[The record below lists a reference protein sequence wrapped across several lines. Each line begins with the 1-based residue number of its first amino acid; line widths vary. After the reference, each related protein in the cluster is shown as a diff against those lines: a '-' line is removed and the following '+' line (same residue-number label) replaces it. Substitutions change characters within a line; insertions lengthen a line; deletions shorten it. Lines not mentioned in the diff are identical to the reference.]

1 MALSQRLD
9 LKQSQS
15 LVMTPQLQQ
24 AIKLLQLSNT
34 EVSEFVEEEL
44 EKNPMLERDE
54 GESSSL
60 QEANADNMTA
70 YDEVQATE
78 EATTKASTD
87 GFDEEVTDDILA
99 RTSAETLPEQNDDP
113 NDIDYEN
120 NWGSASSENTAN
132 ADNFGQIHSDRPISG
147 NGGNSNFDSDTFN
160 IDETASD
167 SKTLRQHLYEQ
178 LGIDFPDP
186 KERMIGA
193 YLIEMIDDT
202 GYFLSN
208 SSDLVDTLGCSQSE
222 IDEVLEQLQ
231 HFEPSGVF
239 ARNLAECLAFQ
250 LRDKNRLDP
259 AMATLLDNLELI
271 AQHKINE
278 LKKICNVD
286 DEDMIEM
293 ITEIR
298 ALNPKPGLIYEQAIE
313 QNIAPDV
320 LMKET
325 TGGSWIVELNP
336 DNLPKVLINNTY
348 YAKVSREH
356 LQKSD
361 KEFINDCVQSAN
373 WLVKSLHQRAT
384 TIIKVASEI
393 VSQQDAFFRFGVQH
407 LKPLVLRDVAE
418 VIGMHE
424 STISRVTN
432 NKYIATPRGM
442 LELKYF
448 FTSSIASAGGGDAFS
463 AEAVKFKIKSLIS
476 EEPASKILSDD
487 RIVELLKSHGIDIAR
502 RTVAKYRDAL
512 KIPSS
517 VQRRRQKSL

>member
-9 LKQSQS
+9 LRQSQS

-24 AIKLLQLSNT
+24 AIKLLQLSNR
-34 EVSEFVEEEL
+34 ELSDFVEDEL

-54 GESSSL
+54 GESSTL
-60 QEANADNMTA
+60 QEANSDNMTA
-70 YDEVQATE
+70 YDDAQANEANAQISTDEFGE
-78 EATTKASTD
+78 EATEDTM
-87 GFDEEVTDDILA
+87 V
-99 RTSAETLPEQNDDP
+99 RTTAETLPEQNDDP
-113 NDIDYEN
+113 NDVDYEN

-132 ADNFGQIHSDRPISG
+132 ADNFGQTHNEWTNSG
-147 NGGNSNFDSDTFN
+147 SGGNTSFDSHTFN

-178 LGIDFPDP
+178 LGIDCPDP
-186 KERMIGA
+186 KERIIGA

-202 GYFLSN
+202 GYFLN
-208 SSDLVDTLGCSQSE
+208 DSSDLMETLGCSQLE
-222 IDEVLEQLQ
+222 IDNVFEKLQ
-231 HFEPSGVF
+231 YFEPAGVF
-239 ARNLAECLAFQ
+239 ARNLSECLAFQ

-286 DEDMIEM
+286 DEDMTEM
-293 ITEIR
+293 IAEIR

-313 QNIAPDV
+313 ENIAPDV

-325 TGGSWIVELNP
+325 PDGAWVVELNP

-348 YAKVSREH
+348 HAKVSRKH

-463 AEAVKFKIKSLIS
+463 AEAEKFKIKSLIN
-476 EEPASKILSDD
+476 EEPATKILSDD

>member
-9 LKQSQS
+9 LRQSQS

-24 AIKLLQLSNT
+24 AIKLLQLSNR
-34 EVSEFVEEEL
+34 ELSDFVEDEL
-44 EKNPMLERDE
+44 EKNPMLERDD
-54 GESSSL
+54 GEESTL

-70 YDEVQATE
+70 YDDAQAN
-78 EATTKASTD
+78 EANARISTD
-87 GFDEEVTDDILA
+87 EFGEEPIDDTMV
-99 RTSAETLPEQNDDP
+99 RTTAETLPEQNDDP
-113 NDIDYEN
+113 NDVDYEN
-120 NWGSASSENTAN
+120 NWGSASSDNTAN
-132 ADNFGQIHSDRPISG
+132 ADNFGQANNEGAISG
-147 NGGNSNFDSDTFN
+147 SGGNTSFDSHTFN

-202 GYFLSN
+202 GYFLN
-208 SSDLVDTLGCSQSE
+208 DSSDLMETLGCSQSE
-222 IDEVLEQLQ
+222 IDNVFEKLQ
-231 HFEPSGVF
+231 YFEPSGVF
-239 ARNLAECLAFQ
+239 ARNLSECLAFQ

-286 DEDMIEM
+286 DEDITEM
-293 ITEIR
+293 IAEIR
-298 ALNPKPGLIYEQAIE
+298 ALNPKPGLIYDQAVE
-313 QNIAPDV
+313 ENIAPDV

-325 TGGSWIVELNP
+325 PDGAWIVELNP
-336 DNLPKVLINNTY
+336 DNLPRVLINNTY
-348 YAKVSREH
+348 HAKVSRKH

-361 KEFINDCVQSAN
+361 QEFINDCVQSAN

-424 STISRVTN
+424 STVSRVTN

-463 AEAVKFKIKSLIS
+463 AEAVKFKIKSLIN
-476 EEPASKILSDD
+476 EEPPSKILSDD

-517 VQRRRQKSL
+517 VQRRRQKSI